1 MRTTLTSIY
10 QARYGYPTVYVS
22 APGRFNL
29 IGEHTDYNLG
39 WVMPGAID
47 KRLHFV
53 LGENSNPDEARV
65 WAADLLEETVVSLG
79 AIRPSQTVTWGNY
92 LQMVLLEWQAAGYPL
107 RGFCGVF
114 CGDIPVGAGLSSSAA
129 LCCGLMLG
137 LAALHGLDIPRPQVA
152 LMAQAAEHRIGLQ
165 CGLMDQYAV
174 LFGRAGYLL
183 QLDCRNLSYDYVP
196 LNTKAYALTLLD
208 SKVKHALAA
217 DSGYN
222 ERRQSCERIAT
233 QIAQQYSQVKSL
245 RDATPAM
252 LEAVRPQVDA
262 VDYRRAK
269 YVLQENERVLK
280 TAELLRRSDWPALGA
295 LLWEAHLG
303 LRHAYEVT
311 CPETDFIANAAMQTP
326 GVLGV
331 RQVGGGFGGCVLML
345 VHRIHADKAVAQI
358 MASYLE
364 HTGLHLEAY
373 PVETADG
380 VEVVGVGRRA

>member
-1 MRTTLTSIY
+1 MRTALTSIY
-10 QARYGYPTVYVS
+10 QTKYGRPAVYVS

-39 WVMPGAID
+39 WVMPGAIG
-47 KRLHFV
+47 KRLYFV
-53 LGENSNPDEARV
+53 LGENANSEEARM
-65 WAADLLEETVVSLG
+65 WAADLQQEAVVSL
-79 AIRPSQTVTWGNY
+79 ATIQPSQVVAWDNY
-92 LQMVLLEWQAAGYPL
+92 LQAVLLEWQAAGYPL
-107 RGFCGVF
+107 FGFCAVF
-114 CGDIPVGAGLSSSAA
+114 GGDIPVGAGLSSSAA
-129 LCCGLMLG
+129 LCCGLIIG
-137 LAALHGLDIPRPQVA
+137 LAALQGLDIPRSRVA

-183 QLDCRNLSYDYVP
+183 QMDCQTLSYEYAP
-196 LNTKAYALTLLD
+196 LRMEEHALLLLD

-222 ERRQSCERIAT
+222 ERRQSCERMVAQAT
-233 QIAQQYSQVKSL
+233 RQYPEVKSL
-245 RDATPAM
+245 RNITPDM
-252 LEAVRPQVDA
+252 LESIRALADPG
-262 VDYRRAK
+262 DYRRAE

-311 CPETDFIANAAMQTP
+311 CPETDFIADTAMRMP

-331 RQVGGGFGGCVLML
+331 RQVGGGFGGCVLAL
-345 VHRIHADKAVAQI
+345 LLHTHIHEVVPQLT
-358 MASYLE
+358 ASYYN
-364 HTGLHLEAY
+364 HTGLHLEVY
-373 PVETADG
+373 PVETANG
-380 VEVVGVGRRA
+380 VEAVSI